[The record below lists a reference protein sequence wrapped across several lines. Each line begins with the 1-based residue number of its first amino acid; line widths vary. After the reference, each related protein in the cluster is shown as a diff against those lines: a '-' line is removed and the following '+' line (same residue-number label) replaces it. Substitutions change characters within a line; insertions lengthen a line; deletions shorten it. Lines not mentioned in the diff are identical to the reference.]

1 MLKAINLKKLPLNLI
16 QKNRLT
22 IYGAEFPNVRYAF
35 MQKTQTTNPL
45 EENIN
50 KNIENQG
57 KKILK
62 KL

>member
-1 MLKAINLKKLPLNLI
+1 MKEQSKQTTEEPTPGSI
-16 QKNRLT
+16 QTYSAAKITKICNT
-22 IYGAEFPNVRYAF
+22 F

-57 KKILK
+57 KKIIK